1 MDELRRSEL
10 MELYQDPSH
19 KGKLNAPS
27 ISLTKSHIFCGDQLN
42 LFLQIKDGVITDAK
56 FDGELCFV
64 SLVSAEILLEELI
77 GQTVAVAREIDQP
90 RLLEILGLN
99 LSTSRITCAT
109 LILKAL
115 QEALEKYER
124 SNH

>member
-19 KGKLNAPS
+19 RGQLTDPS
-27 ISLTKSHIFCGDQLN
+27 ISLDKQHVFCGDSLH
-42 LFLQIKDGVITDAK
+42 LFLRIQDDVIVDAK

-64 SLVSAEILLEELI
+64 SLVSAELLLEELI
-77 GQTVAVAREIDQP
+77 GQPLTVARQIDQP

-99 LSTSRITCAT
+99 LSTSRIACAT
-109 LILKAL
+109 LILHAL
-115 QEALEKYER
+115 QEALDRYDT
-124 SNH
+124 NHH